1 MTAVIDSTMAEGRSE
16 TIASEPA
23 TPIAATQAPY
33 PWWRG
38 NARFINQSGKLL
50 GAHLAQAAL
59 IILWA
64 GAMTLFEISHFNAA
78 QPMYEQGV
86 ILLPNLARLGYG
98 VSDGGIV
105 NDLYPYYVI
114 GVVHLVSST
123 VLAAGGLFHALIG
136 PATLAIDDTFAGD
149 FGYDWTDPN
158 KMTSILG
165 THLAVLGCGA
175 WLLVVKAMFW
185 GGLYDANLE
194 TVRVV
199 TNPTLNAGRIFGYLI
214 GPLSSGGMV
223 AVDSLEDIV
232 GGHLWIGSVLV
243 LGGVWHTTTQPRE
256 WAKNLLVWSGEAY
269 LSYSLAGLAYM
280 GLLAAYF
287 VTANTVAYPEAFYGS
302 YVAPLDQHPF
312 VNSRSWLAIAHT
324 FLALVALLGHLWH
337 GFRAR
342 AAVAGFDFT
351 QNQVV
356 QTPDSQIGNLQ
367 TPVNSSAAVTWLI
380 GNLPI
385 YRPELTA
392 FRRGLEIGMAHGY
405 FLLGPF
411 ALLGPMR
418 TSDIAF
424 ERGLLAA
431 CALIAVLKGALDL
444 YGTASFSQG
453 RAPKGF
459 SPQVPTAL
467 KTLEGWRQFS
477 LAFLIGGVGGAV
489 FAHEL
494 LTKAQLF

>member
-1 MTAVIDSTMAEGRSE
+1 MTAAIDSAL
-16 TIASEPA
+16 ASEQV
-23 TPIAATQAPY
+23 TQATQY

-38 NARFINQSGKLL
+38 NARFVDKSGQLL

-64 GAMTLFEISHFNAA
+64 GAMTLFEISHFDVA
-78 QPMYEQGV
+78 QPMYEQGL

-98 VSDGGIV
+98 VGDGGIV
-105 NDLYPYYVI
+105 TDVYPYYAI
-114 GVVHLVSST
+114 GVVHLVSSM
-123 VLAAGGLFHALIG
+123 VLAAGGLFHALLG
-136 PATLAIDDTFAGD
+136 PAVLTSDDTFVGG
-149 FGYDWTDPN
+149 FGYDWTDPG

-165 THLAVLGCGA
+165 THLVMLGCGA
-175 WLLVVKAMFW
+175 WLLVIKAMFW
-185 GGLYDANLE
+185 GGLYDANLGA
-194 TVRVV
+194 VRVI
-199 TNPTLNAGRIFGYLI
+199 TSPTLNAVKIFSYLV

-232 GGHLWIGSVLV
+232 GGHLWMGLILV
-243 LGGVWHTTTQPRE
+243 LGGAWHTTTQPRN

-287 VTANTVAYPEAFYGS
+287 VTANAIAFPEAFYGP
-302 YVAPLDQHPF
+302 YIAPLDQHPF
-312 VNSRSWLAIAHT
+312 VNTRSWLAVTHV
-324 FLALVALLGHLWH
+324 FLALLALLGHLWH

-342 AAVAGFDFT
+342 AAEMGIDFR

-356 QTPDSQIGNLQ
+356 QSPDVQVGNLE

-380 GNLPI
+380 SNLPI
-385 YRPELTA
+385 LRPNLTA

-405 FLLGPF
+405 FILGPF

-418 TSDIAF
+418 NSDIAYQ
-424 ERGLLAA
+424 RGLLAA
-431 CALIAVLKGALDL
+431 VVLIAVLKGALDM
-444 YGTASFSQG
+444 YGTATFRG
-453 RAPKGF
+453 REQPSNF
-459 SPQVPTAL
+459 PEVLQ
-467 KTLEGWRQFS
+467 TLPGWRQFS
-477 LAFLIGGVGGAV
+477 LAFLIGGVGGAI

-494 LTKAQLF
+494 LTRTQLF